1 MGCQASPLAA
11 CGLDIHCCAN
21 RLATPRPLSCLEPL
35 ELGDQTEAGDK
46 EDAAEVEN
54 EEPEPAADQLNVRQF
69 LLFGSHTVVL
79 LILSIGGIAGF
90 GRRCGWL

>member
-1 MGCQASPLAA
+1 
-11 CGLDIHCCAN
+11 
-21 RLATPRPLSCLEPL
+21 
-35 ELGDQTEAGDK
+35 
-46 EDAAEVEN
+46 
-54 EEPEPAADQLNVRQF
+54 